1 MQDYTYRDFDIVD
14 AHAHIYPSKIAE
26 KASESIGL
34 FYGLPASNVGSPEEL
49 LKQGSKYGIKKYLVC
64 SVATAP
70 EQVSSINSFIASEC
84 AEHSEFIGFGTLHP
98 KMENAEEE
106 VERIIALGL
115 RGIKLHPDFQQFD
128 IDSKEAY
135 RFYEIVAGRLPFLM
149 HMGDENLDFS
159 SPARLARALDDFPKL
174 EAIAAHLGG
183 YRRWE
188 LASEVLRRPRVKFDT
203 SSSLFILDKS
213 YIKHLLS
220 LYGTE
225 NCFFGTD
232 FPLWDYDKEV
242 NDFLELKLPYEQMK
256 KLLGDNFR
264 EYFGL

>member
-1 MQDYTYRDFDIVD
+1 MQDYTYRDFNIID
-14 AHAHIYPSKIAE
+14 AHTHIYPAKIAE

-34 FYGLPASNVGSPEEL
+34 FYGLPASSVGSPEEL
-49 LKQGSKYGIKKYLVC
+49 IKRGAKYGVNKYLVC

-84 AEHSEFIGFGTLHP
+84 AEHPEFIGFGALHP
-98 KMENAEEE
+98 KMENPEEE
-106 VERIIALGL
+106 IERIISLGL

-135 RFYEIVAGRLPFLM
+135 RLYEIAGGRLPFLM

-159 SPARLARALDDFPKL
+159 SPARLAKALHDFPKL

-188 LASEVLRRPRVKFDT
+188 LASEVLKSPRVKFDT
-203 SSSLFILDKS
+203 SSSLFILDKD
-213 YIKHLLS
+213 YIKKLISH
-220 LYGTE
+220 YGTE

-242 NDFLELKLPYEQMK
+242 CDFMELQLPYDDMK

-264 EYFGL
+264 QYFGL